1 MKKLALLSAF
11 AVGTFALSSF
21 TSASVS
27 RDTKTLK
34 PQAYKVYCADGSYAG
49 SFICDC
55 RATQVQLIADL
66 MCN

>member
-11 AVGTFALSSF
+11 AVSSFALSSF
-21 TSASVS
+21 TSVNGEA
-27 RDTKTLK
+27 KPLK
-34 PQAYKVYCADGSYAG
+34 PQGYKVYCADGSYAG

-55 RATQVQLIADL
+55 RPAQVQRIADL